1 MPLFSTKEVTCLKN
15 FWLFQSSAAGLS
27 GGKKAAFWLWNG
39 SVLLLA
45 GLCLGGLSLFFAYG
59 DYPDVLMKSYFQHP
73 IIAVLNILPVVL
85 GLFLVYFLVGRPWLA
100 FLITGVVVWGFSL
113 GNYYKLRFRDDPLM
127 FEDIRHIR
135 EAGSIALAANYDLTP
150 DKRVWFGLL
159 CLVFGT
165 VFLWFLVRGRLR
177 WKERLPLL
185 LAGALLCIPVWK
197 LCADK
202 NLYNS
207 KTQNYDY
214 INRWSSTQVYLS
226 KGFVYPFLHSA
237 TTGTI
242 KAPAGYHQRET
253 AALLA
258 SYENADI
265 PPEKQVDVI
274 FLQL

>member
-1 MPLFSTKEVTCLKN
+1 MKKKIFS
-15 FWLFQSSAAGLS
+15 A
-27 GGKKAAFWLWNG
+27 
-39 SVLLLA
+39 LLA
-45 GLCLGGLSLFFAYG
+45 IVMVLCA
-59 DYPDVLMKSYFQHP
+59 
-73 IIAVLNILPVVL
+73 
-85 GLFLVYFLVGRPWLA
+85 
-100 FLITGVVVWGFSL
+100 
-113 GNYYKLRFRDDPLM
+113 
-127 FEDIRHIR
+127 
-135 EAGSIALAANYDLTP
+135 
-150 DKRVWFGLL
+150 
-159 CLVFGT
+159 
-165 VFLWFLVRGRLR
+165 
-177 WKERLPLL
+177 L

-258 SYENADI
+258 SYEDADI

-274 FLQL
+274 PAIGGLCRFLAV